1 MIGII
6 CDSGTDAPLDFKKN
20 DFLEIIPLK
29 VILNEKVYLDGVDFK
44 EEEII
49 SFMTND
55 FPKTS
60 LPSIPEV
67 RNIFNKIIARGY
79 DEIIVINISNQLSGT
94 HNICKMV
101 AREILEENRNIKI
114 ELIDSLSISMGS
126 GLLVAKCIEM
136 VKEGLDFKSIANRIR
151 SYVPYCNKVYFTIP
165 TLKFLKAGGRIGKV
179 SGTIGEML
187 NIKPIISVGD
197 DGVYYTAAKIRN
209 LSKAIQKTKQI
220 VLEDLKNKEIEYLA
234 ICFSGNK
241 PSTLNEVERLKEDLD
256 IIKNKKTFIV
266 KINPTLLVHTGE
278 ELIGI
283 AYLLK
288 K

>member
-6 CDSGTDAPLDFKKN
+6 CDSGTDTPIEFKKN

-29 VILNEKVYLDGVDFK
+29 VILNEKVYLDGVDNK

-49 SFMTND
+49 SFMSND

-67 RNIFNKIIARGY
+67 REIFMRLINKGY

-101 AREILEENRNIKI
+101 AREILEENPNLKI

-126 GLLVAKCIEM
+126 GLLVAKCIDLI
-136 VKEGLDFKSIANRIR
+136 KDGTDFENTVNKIR
-151 SYVPYCNKVYFTIP
+151 EYIPTKNKVYFTIP
-165 TLKFLKAGGRIGKV
+165 TLKFLKAGGRIGRV
-179 SGTIGEML
+179 SGTIGEIL

-209 LSKAIQKTKQI
+209 LSKAIQKTKEI
-220 VLEDLKNKEIEYLA
+220 VINDLNTKEVEYIA
-234 ICFSGNK
+234 ICFSGNH
-241 PSTLNEVERLKEDLD
+241 PSTLNEVEKLKQDLEF
-256 IIKNKKTFIV
+256 IKCKKIYIT
-266 KINPTLLVHTGE
+266 KIAPTLLVHTGE
-278 ELIGI
+278 QLIGI
-283 AYLLK
+283 SYLLK
-288 K
+288 S